1 MAKQTIVTI
10 DAVAANSGSGTP
22 LANAFKMVN
31 ENFTEVYAK
40 PDLTLST
47 NTLTLTKSDGS
58 TDTVNL
64 APYLD
69 GDITS
74 IIAGAGLTG
83 SSLDTGDAT
92 LNVVAG
98 TGITVNAD
106 SVQVSDNGIGATQLN
121 VSGNGSAG
129 QALISDG
136 DGSFSYTT
144 LTTGDITSVVAGAGL
159 TDGGTSGDV
168 TLNVV
173 GGDGITVAADEV
185 EATVDD
191 STIELSASNGSGALR
206 IKDLGVTSGKLA
218 ADSVITTKIL
228 NDNVTHDKL
237 EGRYTALQTITT
249 TSGTIDLAAQTYAAF
264 NLTGNLGTATLN
276 IQNMKKGQVIDI
288 LLSGTLSS
296 AAITLADS
304 FTTSTINKVG
314 STALDTSKTNLI
326 QVLCID
332 DNDSAAILTYA
343 VADYADNTT
352 V

>member
-1 MAKQTIVTI
+1 MAKQTINIGTT
-10 DAVAANSGSGTP
+10 ANDGTGTP
-22 LANAFKMVN
+22 LRDSFDIVN
-31 ENFTEVYAK
+31 DNFTEVYAK

-47 NTLTLTKSDGS
+47 NTLTLTKADGS

-83 SSLDTGDAT
+83 SSLDTGDA
-92 LNVVAG
+92 
-98 TGITVNAD
+98 
-106 SVQVSDNGIGATQLN
+106 
-121 VSGNGSAG
+121 
-129 QALISDG
+129 
-136 DGSFSYTT
+136 
-144 LTTGDITSVVAGAGL
+144 
-159 TDGGTSGDV
+159 

-206 IKDLGVTSGKLA
+206 IKDLGVTTAKLA
-218 ADSVITTKIL
+218 
-228 NDNVTHDKL
+228 NDGVTHDKL

-249 TSGTIDLAAQTYAAF
+249 TSGTINLDGATYAAF

-276 IQNMKKGQVIDI
+276 IQNIKKGQVIDI

-343 VADYADNTT
+343 VADYAVNTT